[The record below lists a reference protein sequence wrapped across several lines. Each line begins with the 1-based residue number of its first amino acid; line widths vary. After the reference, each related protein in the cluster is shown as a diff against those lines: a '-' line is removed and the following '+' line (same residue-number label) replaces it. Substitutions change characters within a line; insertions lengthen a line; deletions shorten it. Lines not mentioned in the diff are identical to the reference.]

1 MIDLVARI
9 LVALATAAATV
20 FGTSVVATEWAAG
33 PGHAASATGALV
45 VCLLFAATTVL
56 LLLGVALDLHDA
68 HQLRI
73 ALGERR
79 RVLDRL
85 SVIG

>member
-9 LVALATAAATV
+9 LVALATAAATA
-20 FGTSVVATEWAAG
+20 FGTTVVAAQWAAG
-33 PGHAASATGALV
+33 PGHAARAAGALV
-45 VCLLFAATTVL
+45 VCFLFAATTVL
-56 LLLGVALDLHDA
+56 ILLSVALDLLDA
-68 HQLRI
+68 RQLRI